1 MSYTPSDTKSQEARR
16 LLPAEWAPQSGV
28 MFTWPRPDCAWGP
41 HQLAAVERTLAT
53 AAAAISR
60 RQLVLISCE
69 DEAHCAHVRTL
80 IESAG
85 GQSERIRCRIVPSN
99 DVWVRDHGPITV
111 FENGAPLLLDFVF
124 NGWGGKYPAEHDN
137 RLTRTLHAAGAFG
150 QTPLASIDLVLEGG
164 SLESDGEGTLLTT
177 SNCLLHPGRN
187 PGLSREQIEER
198 LRATLGVERVLWLEH
213 GWLAGDDTDGH
224 IDMLA
229 RFCTPDTIAYTACND
244 PADEH
249 YAELAAMKEEL
260 EALRDRNGRPYRLL
274 PLPLPEARY
283 DDEGQRLPAS
293 YANFLIINGAVLVPV
308 YDDPAADAAALETL
322 RGAFPGHAVEAIP
335 ALPLIHQYGSLHCAT
350 MQLPLGVLA

>member
-1 MSYTPSDTKSQEARR
+1 
-16 LLPAEWAPQSGV
+16 
-28 MFTWPRPDCAWGP
+28 MFTWPRSDCAWGP

-60 RQLVLISCE
+60 RQLVLICCE

-80 IESAG
+80 IEAAD
-85 GQSERIRCRIVPSN
+85 GQPERIRCRAVPSN

-111 FENGAPLLLDFVF
+111 FENDAPLLLDFVF
-124 NGWGGKYPAEHDN
+124 NGWGGKYPAELDN
-137 RLTRTLHAAGAFG
+137 RLTRALHTAATFG
-150 QTPLASIDLVLEGG
+150 QTPLESIDLVMEGG
-164 SLESDGEGTLLTT
+164 SIESDGEGTLLTT
-177 SNCLLHPGRN
+177 TSCLLHPGRN
-187 PGLSREQIEER
+187 PGLSREQLEER
-198 LRATLGVERVLWLEH
+198 LRATLGVDRVLWLEH

-229 RFCTPDTIAYTACND
+229 RFCSPDTIAYTACKD

-249 YAELAAMKEEL
+249 YEELAAMAAEL
-260 EALRDRNGRPYRLL
+260 AALRDRNGQPYRLL
-274 PLPLPEARY
+274 PLPIPAARY
-283 DDEGQRLPAS
+283 DEHGARLPAS

-322 RGAFPGHAVEAIP
+322 RAAFPDHAIEAVA

-350 MQLPLGVLA
+350 MQLPLGALA